1 MLNGYNLGIRINSHV
16 HHSISD
22 SLQIFNNNLKGL
34 HMHVI
39 QTPNAP
45 SAIGP
50 YSQGMVVGDL
60 LFTSGQIAL
69 RPDGTLNN
77 GDIAVQTT
85 QVLANLKAV
94 IEAAGA
100 DLSKVVK
107 TTVFLKNLDDFIAM
121 NAIYGEAFGSHTPA
135 RSTVQVAK
143 LPRDVLVEIEA
154 IVSLA

>member
-1 MLNGYNLGIRINSHV
+1 
-16 HHSISD
+16 
-22 SLQIFNNNLKGL
+22 
-34 HMHVI
+34 MHVI

-45 SAIGP
+45 AAIGP
-50 YSQGMVVGDL
+50 YSQAMVVGDL
-60 LFTSGQIAL
+60 LFTSGPIAL
-69 RPDGTLNN
+69 RPDGSLND
-77 GDIAVQTT
+77 GDIVAQTQ
-85 QVLANLKAV
+85 QVLGNLKAV

-121 NAIYGEAFGSHTPA
+121 NTIYGEAFAGHTPA

-154 IVSLA
+154 IVSLR

>member
-1 MLNGYNLGIRINSHV
+1 M
-16 HHSISD
+16 
-22 SLQIFNNNLKGL
+22 Q
-34 HMHVI
+34 VI

-45 SAIGP
+45 AAIGP
-50 YSQGMVVGDL
+50 YSQAMVVGDL

-69 RPDGTLNN
+69 RPDGSLND
-77 GDIAVQTT
+77 GDIVAQTQ
-85 QVLANLKAV
+85 QVLGNLKAV

-107 TTVFLKNLDDFIAM
+107 TTVFLKNLDDFVAM
-121 NAIYGEAFGSHTPA
+121 NTIYGEAFAGHTPA

-154 IVSLA
+154 IVSLR

>member
-1 MLNGYNLGIRINSHV
+1 
-16 HHSISD
+16 
-22 SLQIFNNNLKGL
+22 
-34 HMHVI
+34 MHVI

-45 SAIGP
+45 AAIGP
-50 YSQGMVVGDL
+50 YSQAMVVGDF
-60 LFTSGQIAL
+60 LFTSGQIPL
-69 RPDGTLNN
+69 RADGTLND
-77 GDIAVQTT
+77 GDITVQTT

-100 DLSKVVK
+100 NLNKVVK
-107 TTVFLKNLDDFIAM
+107 TTVFLKNLDDFVAM
-121 NAIYGEAFGSHTPA
+121 NTVYGNAFGSHTPA

>member
-1 MLNGYNLGIRINSHV
+1 
-16 HHSISD
+16 
-22 SLQIFNNNLKGL
+22 
-34 HMHVI
+34 MHVI

-45 SAIGP
+45 AAIGP
-50 YSQGMVVGDL
+50 YSQAMVVGDL
-60 LFTSGQIAL
+60 LFTSGQIPL
-69 RPDGTLNN
+69 RADGTLNN
-77 GDIAVQTT
+77 GDITVQTT

-100 DLSKVVK
+100 DLNKVIK
-107 TTVFLKNLDDFIAM
+107 TTVFLKNLEDFVAM
-121 NAIYGEAFGSHTPA
+121 NTVYGETFGSHTPA

>member
-1 MLNGYNLGIRINSHV
+1 
-16 HHSISD
+16 
-22 SLQIFNNNLKGL
+22 
-34 HMHVI
+34 MHVI

-45 SAIGP
+45 AAIGP
-50 YSQGMVVGDL
+50 YSQAMVVGDL

-69 RPDGTLNN
+69 RPDGSLND
-77 GDIAVQTT
+77 GDIVAQTK
-85 QVLANLKAV
+85 QVLANLQAV

-107 TTVFLKNLDDFIAM
+107 TTVFLKNLDDFFPM
-121 NAIYGEAFGSHTPA
+121 NTVYGEAFAGHTPA

-154 IVSLA
+154 IVSLR

>member
-1 MLNGYNLGIRINSHV
+1 
-16 HHSISD
+16 
-22 SLQIFNNNLKGL
+22 
-34 HMHVI
+34 MHVI

-45 SAIGP
+45 AAIGP
-50 YSQGMVVGDL
+50 YSQGMVVGNL

-77 GDIAVQTT
+77 GDITVQTT

-100 DLSKVVK
+100 NLSKVVK
-107 TTVFLKNLDDFIAM
+107 TTVFLKNLDDFIVM
-121 NAIYGEAFGSHTPA
+121 NGIYSEVFAGHAPA

>member
-1 MLNGYNLGIRINSHV
+1 M
-16 HHSISD
+16 
-22 SLQIFNNNLKGL
+22 K
-34 HMHVI
+34 VI

-45 SAIGP
+45 AAIGP
-50 YSQGMVVGDL
+50 YSQAMQVGDL
-60 LFTSGQIAL
+60 LFTSGQIPL
-69 RPDGTLNN
+69 RADGTLLEGN
-77 GDIAVQTT
+77 ITAQTT

-100 DLSKVVK
+100 SLNKVVK
-107 TTVFLKNLDDFIAM
+107 TTVFLKNLDDFAAM
-121 NAIYGEAFGSHTPA
+121 NKVYGDTFGSHTPA

>member
-1 MLNGYNLGIRINSHV
+1 
-16 HHSISD
+16 
-22 SLQIFNNNLKGL
+22 
-34 HMHVI
+34 MHVI

-45 SAIGP
+45 AAIGP
-50 YSQGMVVGDL
+50 YSQAMVVGDL

-69 RPDGTLNN
+69 RPDGSLND
-77 GDIAVQTT
+77 GDIVAQT
-85 QVLANLKAV
+85 QQLLGNLKAV

-107 TTVFLKNLDDFIAM
+107 TTVFLKNLDDFVAM
-121 NAIYGEAFGSHTPA
+121 NTIYGEAFAGHTPA

-154 IVSLA
+154 IVSLR